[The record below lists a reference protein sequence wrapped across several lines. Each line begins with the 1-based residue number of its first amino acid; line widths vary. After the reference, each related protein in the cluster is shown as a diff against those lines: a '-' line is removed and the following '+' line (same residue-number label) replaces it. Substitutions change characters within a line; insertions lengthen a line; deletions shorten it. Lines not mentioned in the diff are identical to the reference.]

1 MALAASFNAS
11 FSGGG
16 GLNANFQPDRQF
28 NANFGS
34 ITSTT
39 GNNVVVDTTEGWNSQ
54 PQLIGRENIV
64 YVYTDYLT
72 GDNGEKIPGFKV
84 GDGLAYLIDLPFN
97 GDLFLQHVQDTS
109 IHVTDAEKAFWNNKV
124 TAFIDAENLEN
135 LVLTKE

>member
-1 MALAASFNAS
+1 MAIAASFNAS
-11 FSGGG
+11 FQGGG
-16 GLNANFQPDRQF
+16 NINANVRPDHQF
-28 NANFGS
+28 NARFGS

-39 GNNVVVDTTEGWNSQ
+39 GNNVVVDTTAGWNSQ
-54 PQLIGRENIV
+54 PQLIARENIV

-72 GDNGEKIPGFKV
+72 GEHGEAIPGFKV
-84 GDGLAYLIDLPFN
+84 GDGLAYLIDMPFN
-97 GDLFLQHVQDTS
+97 GDLFLQHVQDAG